1 MLMLDMI
8 DQNKWE
14 RPIYFSITI
23 GNSAHSYAYLWDYF
37 QLDGLA
43 YRLVPIKTKSK
54 PGMIGRVENKILYR
68 NLMETF
74 EFGNMNKP
82 GVYLD
87 ETNLRL
93 VKTFVVISPV

>member
-43 YRLVPIKTKSK
+43 YKLVPIKSKSE
-54 PGMIGRVENKILYR
+54 PGKIGRVKSKVCIA
-68 NLMETF
+68 
-74 EFGNMNKP
+74 
-82 GVYLD
+82 V
-87 ETNLRL
+87 
-93 VKTFVVISPV
+93 